1 MTAPQESQEV
11 QPPLPSEAPEHLT
24 TAAKKTEEQSS
35 ASQVGA
41 KGATGA
47 PANGGDQ
54 EGALADARRR
64 LSELEA
70 ALQRER
76 ADFLNYRR
84 RAIQERDEAGHL
96 ARISVFRKLLPMLDD
111 LELAHRQTPASG
123 ADEPWVEGYRL
134 VARKLMQ
141 VLEQAGVTR
150 IGAAG
155 EPFDPHAHEAIG
167 QRPPAHPGERAG
179 TVGEVVRPGYRLDG
193 LILRPAQV
201 IVVADA
207 RNHDGE
213 VSGT

>member
-11 QPPLPSEAPEHLT
+11 QPSLPSEAPDHV
-24 TAAKKTEEQSS
+24 AAEANETEGQSS
-35 ASQVGA
+35 ASHPETHGA
-41 KGATGA
+41 AGA
-47 PANGGDQ
+47 PTNGGDHD
-54 EGALADARRR
+54 GALADARRR
-64 LSELEA
+64 LSDLEA

-84 RAIQERDEAGHL
+84 RATQERDEAGRV
-96 ARISVFRKLLPMLDD
+96 ARFGVFRMLLPMLDD
-111 LELAHRQTPASG
+111 LELALQQTPASG

-134 VARKLMQ
+134 VARKLMRA
-141 VLEQAGVTR
+141 LEQAGVTR

-167 QRPPAHPGERAG
+167 QRPPARPEERAG
-179 TVGEVVRPGYRLDG
+179 MVGEVVRPGYRLDG
-193 LILRPAQV
+193 LILRPAHV

-207 RNHDGE
+207 RNPDGE